1 MTDRNRQVRNAS
13 QATRTAAD
21 VLAEGW
27 QDGEDFEISFIATD
41 TRSQQTPTRQSGQQQ
56 PVRRS

>member
-1 MTDRNRQVRNAS
+1 MTDRNRAARNAA

-27 QDGEDFEISFIATD
+27 QDGEDFEISFMATD
-41 TRSQQTPTRQSGQQQ
+41 TRGTQTQTGRSQQST
-56 PVRRS
+56 RRS